1 VASATRLTESARGV
15 FVIAA
20 TPFAADG
27 ALDLSSL
34 DRLVDF
40 YLGHRVH
47 GLTLLGI
54 MGEAPKLTAEES
66 LTVVRRVLSRTAGR
80 VPVVVGVSSAGLSP
94 LAALADG
101 AMQAGAAGVMVA
113 PAPGLRGDEALFAYM
128 QSVFEA
134 LDPATP
140 VVYQD
145 YPQATGVYLSV
156 PLFHRMVDAF
166 PRLVM
171 LKHEDAPGLA
181 KLTRLRQEAQHDGR
195 RRVSVLVGN
204 GALYFPQEL
213 ARGADG
219 AMTGFAYPEM
229 LVEVY
234 ERFAAGDVDA
244 AEDVFDAYLPL
255 LRMEHQPGV
264 GLAVRKWLLHRR
276 GAIASAALRAP
287 APALAAADTHELERL
302 VGRLERRLKT

>member
-1 VASATRLTESARGV
+1 MTPLTESARGV

-20 TPFAADG
+20 TPFSVDG
-27 ALDLSSL
+27 ALDLTSV

-54 MGEAPKLTAEES
+54 MGEAQKLTAEES
-66 LTVVRRVLSRTAGR
+66 VQVVRRVLARVRGR
-80 VPVVVGVSSAGLSP
+80 VPVIVGVSSPGLAP
-94 LAALADG
+94 LASLAAASMD
-101 AMQAGAAGVMVA
+101 AGAAGVMVA
-113 PAPGLRGDEALFAYM
+113 PAAGLRGDATLYDYM
-128 QSVFEA
+128 ASVFRA

-145 YPQATGVYLSV
+145 YPQSTGVYLPV

-166 PRLVM
+166 PRLVV

-181 KLTRLRQEAQHDGR
+181 KLTQIRQEAQRDGR

-204 GALYFPQEL
+204 GALYYPQEL

-229 LVEVY
+229 LVEVW

-255 LRMEHQPGV
+255 LRMEHLAGV
-264 GLAVRKWLLHRR
+264 GLAVRKALLHRR
-276 GAIASAALRAP
+276 GAIASPTLRAP
-287 APALAAADTHELERL
+287 GASLTADDQREIERL
-302 VGRLERRLKT
+302 LGRLERRLKG

>member
-1 VASATRLTESARGV
+1 MSRLTESARGV

-20 TPFAADG
+20 TPFRPDG
-27 ALDLSSL
+27 SLDLPSV

-66 LTVVRRVLSRTAGR
+66 LQVVRRTLGRVAGR
-80 VPVVVGVSSAGLSP
+80 VPVVVGVSSPGLAP
-94 LAALADG
+94 LAALAAAVMD
-101 AMQAGAAGVMVA
+101 AGAAGVMVA
-113 PAPGLRGDEALFAYM
+113 PAAGLRGDEALFEYM
-128 QSVFEA
+128 ASVFRV

-145 YPQATGVYLSV
+145 YPQSTGVYLPAS
-156 PLFHRMVDAF
+156 LFHRMVDAF
-166 PRLVM
+166 PRLAV

-181 KLTRLRQEAQHDGR
+181 KLTQIRQEAQRDGR

-204 GALYFPQEL
+204 GALYYPQEL

-219 AMTGFAYPEM
+219 AMSGFAYPEM

-234 ERFAAGDVDA
+234 ERFTAGDVDA

-255 LRMEHQPGV
+255 LRMEHQPGA
-264 GLAVRKWLLHRR
+264 GLAVRKMLLHRR
-276 GAIASAALRAP
+276 GAIASPALRAP
-287 APALAAADTHELERL
+287 GARLGVDDQREIERL
-302 VGRLERRLKT
+302 VARLERRLKG

>member
-27 ALDLSSL
+27 ALDLASL

-195 RRVSVLVGN
+195 RRVSVLIGN